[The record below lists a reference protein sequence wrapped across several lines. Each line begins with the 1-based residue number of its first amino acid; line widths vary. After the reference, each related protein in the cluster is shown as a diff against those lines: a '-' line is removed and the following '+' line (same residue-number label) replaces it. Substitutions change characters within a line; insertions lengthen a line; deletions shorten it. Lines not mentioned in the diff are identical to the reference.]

1 LLPDPSKTYLNP
13 NIVKLSY
20 IKQYNHTRY
29 TFRPIS
35 DVDFKELFPD
45 IQPFFAEPNV
55 FNRYVPELDT
65 DIRFIC
71 PNIAG
76 IIDEKLFYYIKYMN
90 FKKKLESGEPIE
102 EPGLTIQECDRLSQ
116 KLKRSIKAITYALQ
130 EQEYPRNNPS
140 ELIKKQKQY
149 LMDLLKSKKDIINE
163 VAKSKIG
170 SVVREL
176 VKG

>member
-1 LLPDPSKTYLNP
+1 
-13 NIVKLSY
+13 
-20 IKQYNHTRY
+20 
-29 TFRPIS
+29 
-35 DVDFKELFPD
+35 
-45 IQPFFAEPNV
+45 
-55 FNRYVPELDT
+55 
-65 DIRFIC
+65 
-71 PNIAG
+71 
-76 IIDEKLFYYIKYMN
+76 MN